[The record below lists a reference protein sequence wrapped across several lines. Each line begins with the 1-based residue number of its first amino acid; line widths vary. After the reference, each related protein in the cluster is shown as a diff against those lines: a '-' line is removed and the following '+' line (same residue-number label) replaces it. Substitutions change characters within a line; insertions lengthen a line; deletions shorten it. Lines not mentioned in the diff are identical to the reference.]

1 MKKIKK
7 EYGITLVALVI
18 TIIILLILAGISIQT
33 LSQTNL
39 FNQAKLAKNATENA
53 QKSENEILE
62 NYMQQAEKYAPK
74 PEVKNNTGKIL
85 STTLNTELQDQ
96 NGNKIVVPAG
106 FKIVS
111 DATTN
116 YAETVEKGIVI
127 EDENSNQYV
136 WIPCTTEDSTT
147 QLQYKRTEWEVEEDG
162 NTKASKDELSL

>member
-18 TIIILLILAGISIQT
+18 TIIILLILAEISIQT

-85 STTLNTELQDQ
+85 STTLNT
-96 NGNKIVVPAG
+96 
-106 FKIVS
+106 
-111 DATTN
+111 
-116 YAETVEKGIVI
+116 
-127 EDENSNQYV
+127 
-136 WIPCTTEDSTT
+136 
-147 QLQYKRTEWEVEEDG
+147 
-162 NTKASKDELSL
+162 